1 MAIATT
7 PRSSFM
13 AAGTCTPLSGKAA
26 TGFGVCLPSKSGIS
40 TGASH
45 HPVLTTSLPESS
57 SKPPPRSLPFF
68 LPVIYT
74 PPGHSV
80 ARSGWPVTSG
90 LQAVPKSFSGEPSQ
104 STIEFSQSVATLESY
119 PTHSP
124 ALASVNTA
132 TWPLI
137 PNTRASNPCNL
148 YSARDG
154 LPSNAYDWPPPT
166 TTTQTTTSTSFGIP
180 GSPQSIYSTVTR
192 EVTETP
198 QSSFPT
204 PISIAEATD
213 GQPTVS
219 VTPPITSA
227 GQTTM
232 AGGTVVTNP
241 VQDASNSS
249 VGHS

>member
-13 AAGTCTPLSGKAA
+13 AAETCTPLSGKAG
-26 TGFGVCLPSKSGIS
+26 TGFGTCLPSKSGIS

-57 SKPPPRSLPFF
+57 PNPPPRSLPFS

-74 PPGHSV
+74 PSGHSV
-80 ARSGWPVTSG
+80 ARPGWSVTSG
-90 LQAVPKSFSGEPSQ
+90 LRAVPKSSSGEPSQ
-104 STIEFSQSVATLESY
+104 STIEFSQFVTTLESY
-119 PTHSP
+119 PSHSP
-124 ALASVNTA
+124 VFASVNTA

-137 PNTRASNPCNL
+137 PNSRASNPCNL

-154 LPSNAYDWPPPT
+154 LPSNAYYWPPPT
-166 TTTQTTTSTSFGIP
+166 TTTRTATSTSFGIP
-180 GSPQSIYSTVTR
+180 GSLQDIYSTVTR

-198 QSSFPT
+198 QSTFPT

-219 VTPPITSA
+219 VPPSITGA

-232 AGGTVVTNP
+232 AGGTVVSNP